1 MLLEV
6 FPPCNARMKSDIQSH
21 IQTHM
26 HNTNTQTCFPR
37 HTYSFS
43 LDVSNLCESSSNQTS
58 SSTATFPFSSFLLCG
73 SLPYLLFLILLLTI
87 FLLVSSS
94 EHSVEFCF
102 HRFILKSQQDPTMLF
117 IYTTYHTHEYVH
129 NLHTLSP
136 VQRNKQT
143 K

>member
-6 FPPCNARMKSDIQSH
+6 FPPRNARMRRDIHGH

-26 HNTNTQTCFPR
+26 HNTNTQTCAPR

-43 LDVSNLCESSSNQTS
+43 LDVPNLCEP
-58 SSTATFPFSSFLLCG
+58 STANFPFFSFLLYG
-73 SLPYLLFLILLLTI
+73 SLPYLLFLILII
-87 FLLVSSS
+87 FLLISSS

-102 HRFILKSQQDPTMLF
+102 HRFVLKSQQDLTMLF
-117 IYTTYHTHEYVH
+117 IYTTHHTHEYVH
-129 NLHTLSP
+129 NLHTHATS
-136 VQRNKQT
+136 QRNKQT